1 MDPPE
6 LPNNPTVGQI
16 LHIDQDDAVRLTGSL
31 MNDFTREIIQ
41 VNLYLTFNG
50 FPLQDPPLKMGK
62 TGNPLRK
69 TTNPPKN
76 CVTASKSCVSA
87 DFHFL

>member
-1 MDPPE
+1 MDPDVDPPE

-41 VNLYLTFNG
+41 VNFYLTFNK
-50 FPLQDPPLKMGK
+50 FPLQDPPLKSEK
-62 TGNPLRK
+62 LEIRYEKRRICRK
-69 TTNPPKN
+69 T
-76 CVTASKSCVSA
+76 A
-87 DFHFL
+87 